1 MHPAYSVI
9 AFTTASG
16 AGYGLL
22 IALAV
27 AAGFNLVP
35 RTPTFGLVG
44 MGLALAH
51 KVITTHGGRIEVES
65 REGKGTAFTVTLP
78 LR

>member
-9 AFTTASG
+9 VFTTASG

-22 IALAV
+22 IWLSAGVAL
-27 AAGFNLVP
+27 
-35 RTPTFGLVG
+35 GLLPANSDVRRSSAW
-44 MGLALAH
+44 AL
-51 KVITTHGGRIEVES
+51 R
-65 REGKGTAFTVTLP
+65 